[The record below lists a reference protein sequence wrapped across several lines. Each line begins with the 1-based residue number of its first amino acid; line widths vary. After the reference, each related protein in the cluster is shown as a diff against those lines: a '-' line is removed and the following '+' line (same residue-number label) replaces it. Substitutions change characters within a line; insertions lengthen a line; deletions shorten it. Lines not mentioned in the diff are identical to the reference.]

1 MDRSQALAVLAETA
15 EKPFPVA
22 VKGWEGFYAK
32 AVTGAEFEFMAEEV
46 EGGEKAAL
54 VRAAAQI
61 LCDADGNRIFD
72 IKNVEDME
80 ALGKQSSKRL
90 LDLVNALSA
99 DAKAAE
105 GN

>member
-1 MDRSQALAVLAETA
+1 MDRSQALAVLSATA
-15 EKPFPVA
+15 EKPFPVT
-22 VKGWEGFYAK
+22 VKGWEGFYAM
-32 AVTGAEFEFMAEEV
+32 AVTGAEFEFMADEV
-46 EGGEKAAL
+46 QGGKKAAL

-72 IKNVEDME
+72 INNDEDLA

-90 LDLVNALSA
+90 LDLVNSLSE